1 MDLRTTAGSCRFD
14 GGGVVRNRL
23 PRYLAE
29 RGMSR
34 ERYMALMWT
43 CRGYDQMRRRL
54 ETMRD
59 PLQPARYGVNAGGG
73 VWPGDP
79 TGAAV
84 VRVTESV
91 EGRVVGAIE
100 RAAREVAGED
110 WRQVILCV
118 CRGVGYEMQ
127 SPRPRCGERVFR
139 TRVWEFFAR
148 LDQIV

>member
-1 MDLRTTAGSCRFD
+1 M
-14 GGGVVRNRL
+14 RNRL

-59 PLQPARYGVNAGGG
+59 PLRPARYGVNAGGG
-73 VWPGDP
+73 VGPGDP

-84 VRVTESV
+84 VRVADSV

-139 TRVWEFFAR
+139 LRVWEFFAR